1 MNTIAKP
8 IVKNKFWIVERDG
21 EKLATIQAIDEDGGY
36 AVLDPAFPDDRC
48 DGLGDLMGSLS
59 GGSRFD
65 DFGER
70 FHEA

>member
-36 AVLDPAFPDDRC
+36 AYVHDDQREVFPTIK
-48 DGLGDLMGSLS
+48 LLS
-59 GGSRFD
+59 SKYNIEFARA
-65 DFGER
+65 EKI
-70 FHEA
+70 